1 MMVSSNKVLLNVL
14 NAAVTSNHQQVK
26 CQLHELIAKVNL
38 APFTQDPYLQDWVID
53 VVNQIHD
60 IQHKLDDVTDYIRVM
75 RVAEEDETTV

>member
-1 MMVSSNKVLLNVL
+1 MKVATNKVLLNVL

-26 CQLHELIAKVNL
+26 YQLHELLAKVNL
-38 APFTQDPYLQDWVID
+38 VPVPDDPHLQDWVTD

-75 RVAEEDETTV
+75 KVAEDD

>member
-1 MMVSSNKVLLNVL
+1 MKVTTNKTLLNVL

-26 CQLHELIAKVNL
+26 SQLHDLIAKVNL
-38 APFTQDPYLQDWVID
+38 APTSDNSHMQDWVTD

-75 RVAEEDETTV
+75 RTAEDD